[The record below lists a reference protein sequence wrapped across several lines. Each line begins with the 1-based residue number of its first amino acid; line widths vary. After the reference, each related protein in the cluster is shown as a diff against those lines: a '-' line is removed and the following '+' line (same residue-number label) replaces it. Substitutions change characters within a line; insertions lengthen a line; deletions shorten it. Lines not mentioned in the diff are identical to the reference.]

1 MEKILLILSL
11 LNNSSDEY
19 ERQKELES
27 RIKKAEPA
35 GREQLKICTKQNKV
49 LDCRTLTQAE
59 ISAGAVRGIKIDVDN
74 PQP

>member
-11 LNNSSDEY
+11 LTNSSDN

-27 RIKKAEPA
+27 RIKKVEPV
-35 GREQLKICTKQNKV
+35 GQERLKICTKQNKI
-49 LDCRTLTQAE
+49 LDCRSYTQAE

-74 PQP
+74 PEP